1 MTKILKSQKKEKT
14 EKEKKVLF
22 QSPKGMHDIFL
33 PEDQCLWE
41 KTKEAVKK
49 ISDFYGYSRIDAPIL
64 ESAEVFEKSAGETSD
79 MVEKQMFVFK
89 TRGGDRL
96 ALRPEGTA
104 GIMRAY
110 FQHGLSSLPQ
120 PLKLFYF
127 GPMFRHETPQAGRY
141 RQFHQIGF
149 EILGGEDDPVY
160 DAQIILTTVRL
171 IEEVKIKNLTVQINN
186 IGCRRCRPAYRKKLQ
201 TYYRARQNKICKD
214 CRRRLPINP
223 LRLLDCKNEICD
235 GIKKEAPII
244 IDSFCGDCRSH
255 FKGVLEYLD
264 ELGLSY
270 ALNPYLVRGL
280 DYYNG
285 TVFELFGDESKNALA
300 SGGRYD
306 YLAEA
311 MRARKSS
318 LPAVGSG
325 IGVERII
332 ELMKSRGVSCPASS
346 LPRVF
351 LIQMGEPAKKKA
363 ICLIEEFKKA
373 GIRIGESLGK
383 DSLGDQL
390 KIADRQ
396 NAEMA
401 LIFGQREVFEENII
415 IRDMKS
421 GVQETVPLTKVTEEV
436 KRRLKT

>member
-1 MTKILKSQKKEKT
+1 MAKNKSIKKEKIA
-14 EKEKKVLF
+14 KEKKVLF
-22 QSPKGMHDIFL
+22 QSPKGMHDVFL
-33 PEDQCLWE
+33 PEDQYLWE

-49 ISDFYGYSRIDAPIL
+49 IADFYGYSRIDAPIL
-64 ESAEVFEKSAGETSD
+64 EFAEVFENSAGATSD
-79 MVEKQMFVFK
+79 IVEKQMFIFK

-141 RQFHQIGF
+141 RQFHQVGF
-149 EILGGEDDPVY
+149 EILGGENDPVY

-171 IEEVKIKNLTVQINN
+171 IEEVKIKNLTVQVNN
-186 IGCRRCRPAYRKKLQ
+186 VGCRHCRPAYRKKLQ
-201 TYYRARQNKICKD
+201 AYYRARQNKICKD

-223 LRLLDCKNEICD
+223 LRLLDCKNEVCEE
-235 GIKKEAPII
+235 IKKEAPIMM
-244 IDSFCGDCRSH
+244 DSFCGNCRNH

-264 ELGLSY
+264 ELGLFY
-270 ALNPYLVRGL
+270 VLNPYLVRGL

-285 TVFELFGDESKNALA
+285 TVFEIFGDESKNALA

-311 MRARKSS
+311 MKARKSS

-325 IGVERII
+325 VGVERII
-332 ELMKSRGVSCPASS
+332 ELMKSRGASRAAPAT
-346 LPRVF
+346 PKIF

-363 ICLIEEFKKA
+363 IRLIEEFRKA
-373 GIRIGESLGK
+373 GIKIGESLGK
-383 DSLGDQL
+383 DSLGNQL

-396 NAEMA
+396 NAEIA

-421 GVQETVPLTKVTEEV
+421 GVQETVPLAKVVEEA
-436 KRRLKT
+436 KRRLNNH